1 MDLTWVGFV
10 CLIQSDFWYYPNSDI
25 ETHLR
30 VQLID
35 EHKESTKTK
44 YTLLVMKF
52 FGDFLGALRTCAI
65 IVFSISGFGY

>member
-1 MDLTWVGFV
+1 MTRVNT
-10 CLIQSDFWYYPNSDI
+10 YPNPDI

-30 VQLID
+30 VQVINV
-35 EHKESTKTK
+35 HKESAKTK

-65 IVFSISGFGY
+65 IVFSISGFGYILKNQ